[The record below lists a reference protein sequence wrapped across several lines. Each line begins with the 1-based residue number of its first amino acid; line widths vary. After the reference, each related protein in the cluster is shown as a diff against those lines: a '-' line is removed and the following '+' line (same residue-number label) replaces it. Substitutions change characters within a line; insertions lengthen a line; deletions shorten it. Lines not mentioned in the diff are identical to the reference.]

1 MNEYLER
8 KERTSRII
16 KKFPRQKIMVNY
28 IDELW
33 SIDLADFS
41 NKKYEFKYVLFVID
55 GWSKYLWISFL
66 KNKTA
71 DEILNGILDIFKQTT
86 RRPEKIMSDQEAG
99 LFSKKAKDFFK
110 KIIFSYIIQILVQTN
125 KQHLIIHLLKELL
138 GL

>member
-8 KERTSRII
+8 IERTSRII

-41 NKKYEFKYVLFVID
+41 NKKYEFKYILFVID
-55 GWSKYLWISFL
+55 GWSKYLWIAFL
-66 KNKTA
+66 KNKTS